1 MKRANTSSYWTRGG
15 ALGAA
20 CAAALLLFAGE
31 SHAQAAATCTGG
43 GTNIAIAL
51 PASISVPRDAPVGT
65 VLTAWTLSPGESLI
79 FSCNAPA
86 NVFIGARVMY
96 IGGEEPTG
104 VTVAPPSAGSR
115 LPVVPTNVPGIGLAV
130 GGRVRGCGT
139 SAWNDGNGWPRLVRS
154 SCSNSSAWSRQTGG
168 QVTFAL
174 VKIRGSVSAGT
185 VRESGSLLELRAG
198 GASDHSGTWS
208 PVTYSLASTTN
219 IVPLTCRT
227 SDVDVPMG
235 SVPNTSFTGAGT
247 TSRPRSYAIQLT
259 GCPTGI
265 TAITYQ
271 LDPVT
276 AVVDPVNS
284 VIALTAGGAGGVG
297 LQLMDDAG
305 RPVPLGTPVPVS
317 GYTPG
322 GDVSIPLTAAYYQ
335 TGATRPE
342 AGDANA
348 VVHFTMSYE

>member
-1 MKRANTSSYWTRGG
+1 M
-15 ALGAA
+15 
-20 CAAALLLFAGE
+20 
-31 SHAQAAATCTGG
+31 
-43 GTNIAIAL
+43 
-51 PASISVPRDAPVGT
+51 
-65 VLTAWTLSPGESLI
+65 
-79 FSCNAPA
+79 
-86 NVFIGARVMY
+86 
-96 IGGEEPTG
+96 
-104 VTVAPPSAGSR
+104 
-115 LPVVPTNVPGIGLAV
+115 VVSTNVPGIGIAV
-130 GGRVRGCGT
+130 SGRGRDCGELIGWGARG
-139 SAWNDGNGWPRLVRS
+139 NWPGISWGACWHSGS
-154 SCSNSSAWSRQTGG
+154 STASTGG
-168 QVTFAL
+168 QAAFEL
-174 VKIRGSVSAGT
+174 VKISGGVSAGT
-185 VRESGSLLELRAG
+185 VQPSGALLRLTPSPNG
-198 GASDHSGTWS
+198 GEDLPGTWS
-208 PVTYSLASTTN
+208 PVTYSLANPIN

-227 SDVDVPMG
+227 SDVDVLMG
-235 SVPNTSFTGAGT
+235 SVPNTSFTGAGSA
-247 TSRPRSYAIQLT
+247 SRPRSYAIQLT
-259 GCPTGI
+259 GCPIGI

-276 AVVDPVNS
+276 AVVDPINS